1 MESCLCSEMPLLC
14 KETSWLLGC
23 VLLEPSSGRQ
33 CLPKGSSVPRVEN
46 VVFPSVEGKGWHV
59 GVVVMLQLGC
69 VFVPLFLLCHM
80 EPLCAAVSAPDGRRS
95 RFLSLW

>member
-1 MESCLCSEMPLLC
+1 MPLLC

-33 CLPKGSSVPRVEN
+33 CLPMGSSAPRVEN
-46 VVFPSVEGKGWHV
+46 VVFPSAEGQGWHV

-69 VFVPLFLLCHM
+69 LLCLCFCCVTWSHFVQLFLFLMGGEAGFYLCGK
-80 EPLCAAVSAPDGRRS
+80 P
-95 RFLSLW
+95 